1 MTVKLNVLSVTSL
14 VALFLT
20 RQQNVLVVSCLTSNG
35 TPLKKY
41 NSLGCPCML
50 PVSYMTN
57 PGGNAP
63 ATIVKASV
71 LAPSGSSGFIAFI
84 SS

>member
-1 MTVKLNVLSVTSL
+1 MS
-14 VALFLT
+14 
-20 RQQNVLVVSCLTSNG
+20 
-35 TPLKKY
+35 
-41 NSLGCPCML
+41 

-71 LAPSGSSGFIAFI
+71 SSPSGSSGFIAFI